1 MKRFFYLLTA
11 ALLMAGVGTASADTV
26 TEGFEDWG
34 TTVADGWTLI
44 NGATYGN
51 SYSYDYVVGSDD
63 FTPAAG
69 SKCLANSSH
78 SAAQGTTAS
87 PMIVTPALSG
97 TVTFQFR
104 KYNSSNSTKGYINI
118 FEYDEASGQ
127 AIGSSLWTCRP
138 NGVEEATSKY
148 QTGSLAIGD
157 TPKRLAIYLAK
168 VSFDEFTYTPAAAPA
183 EGPSLAVSGYKN
195 GETVSFGMVNPGST
209 KTLTLTNPG
218 TAEVNVNIAATGGYT
233 AAPTSLKIASK
244 ATAQLTITVPDAT
257 AEGTLT
263 LTPVE
268 TGIETITLNLS
279 CTVKDPAKMFEDFS
293 GLSLPEDWETAG
305 VGEYTTGSYAT
316 SYVWE
321 FSAGYAAYKFSAQSE
336 SSATPYFHSLI
347 TPRMAFG
354 ENEKMLFKI
363 KKNVQFAS
371 YIGVL
376 YVEYSADKT
385 TWTTA
390 TNGYFA
396 SETITSEWQ
405 DCEVTIPASAKYV
418 RFRAAG
424 IAIDDVYGG
433 TISTIPMPKLEVVGY
448 ANGSTL
454 SWGFADVPAG
464 TEKTI
469 TLRNSGKA
477 ELNATIAATND
488 FTLSATTATIAAGE
502 TFDLT
507 IGTPAHDGNGTLTI
521 TPQAE
526 SGLQPYT
533 LTLTSYYKVPKAVM
547 ELDKRTIA
555 FGKLYADATETV
567 TVQNTGDARL
577 TVAIANNNT
586 DRFEA
591 TPAQLTVEA
600 GESQLLTIK
609 YKHDAA
615 KSGTY
620 TATFTLTPNDGSAQT
635 ITATATNKRQG
646 VWSEDFEEGI
656 PTAWTN
662 DGWTIGR
669 KWNEASSVNHAYAGY
684 NSGYLITPRL
694 KAEKDE
700 ELSFDFVGSYA
711 TLKVEYASTLDAANW
726 TLFNEFEEDSTI
738 TFKAPEAG
746 TYYLRFSGS
755 GSYLDNFEGFQLDQ
769 LAADAAIIASSLPA
783 TGNQFAVYNASVT
796 VQNKG
801 SQAQTVVARL
811 LVNGS
816 AKDTKETAL
825 AIEGTTKIDLSFTP
839 ETALENAVARIE
851 VTLKGVSSFAAKTV
865 ETTLNV
871 APAPTLDETV
881 APELATGTLPVVTLK
896 YTAANGWNTIAV
908 PFALNDDIL
917 TRLFGADYEVYEFK
931 SYANDTIKMHA
942 PTMFVAGYAYLV
954 YARNAV
960 AQPDGIA
967 LENIRIE
974 TTTPKYDA
982 SNGVQFTATF
992 APMAAGELTDKYTV
1006 ALGQPLLVKG
1016 TEESTLNGFRAYFT
1030 LGESITKAPE
1040 LAFYT
1045 ANGIPTSITL
1055 AKTPT
1060 TAAPEGIYNLK
1071 GMRVTTMQRGLYIV
1085 NGKKVL
1091 VK

>member
-11 ALLMAGVGTASADTV
+11 ALLMGSAAWADNADFENKLPEGWDYVGTMNYYERPKTGSYSIGNSSGSGWETNRGNYIR
-26 TEGFEDWG
+26 TTKLEGNITFWMRSYKANYTGYVSLFELSDDG
-34 TTVADGWTLI
+34 ETVASSPLI
-44 NGATYGN
+44 
-51 SYSYDYVVGSDD
+51 S
-63 FTPAAG
+63 F
-69 SKCLANSSH
+69 NSS
-78 SAAQGTTAS
+78 STTFAEKS
-87 PMIVTPALSG
+87 YT
-97 TVTFQFR
+97 
-104 KYNSSNSTKGYINI
+104 
-118 FEYDEASGQ
+118 
-127 AIGSSLWTCRP
+127 
-138 NGVEEATSKY
+138 
-148 QTGSLAIGD
+148 LAKP
-157 TPKRLAIYLAK
+157 TRLAIVINYGHI
-168 VSFDEFTYTPAAAPA
+168 DNMTYTPSVTDVDGSA
-183 EGPSLAVSGYKN
+183 LAVPGYKS
-195 GETVSFGMVNPGST
+195 GDTFAFGTVDAGTT
-209 KTLTLTNPG
+209 KQLLLTNPG
-218 TAEVNVNIAATGGYT
+218 TADVNLTISTTGGYT
-233 AAPTSLKIASK
+233 ATPATAKIAAK
-244 ATAQLTITVPDAT
+244 GEMELNITVPAAT
-257 AEGTLT
+257 ANGTLT
-263 LTPVE
+263 IKPAEAGVE
-268 TGIETITLNLS
+268 SFTLNLK
-279 CTVKDPAKMFEDFS
+279 CTVKNPAKMFEDFS
-293 GLSLPEDWETAG
+293 GNALPDEWETIATG
-305 VGEYTTGSYAT
+305 DYASSYTWSFA
-316 SYVWE
+316 S
-321 FSAGYAAYKFSAQSE
+321 GYAAYTQGSNYGRYYDQALVS
-336 SSATPYFHSLI
+336 
-347 TPRMAFG
+347 PRMKFTEGEKVLFKAMKAGTSNPYMVVEYLVGDTWTATAEGAFNNVF
-354 ENEKMLFKI
+354 ENEWT
-363 KKNVQFAS
+363 
-371 YIGVL
+371 
-376 YVEYSADKT
+376 EY
-385 TWTTA
+385 
-390 TNGYFA
+390 
-396 SETITSEWQ
+396 
-405 DCEVTIPASAKYV
+405 EVTIPASATRI
-418 RFRAAG
+418 RFNG
-424 IAIDDVYGG
+424 CCFAIDDIYGG
-433 TISTIPMPKLEVVGY
+433 ELNIIPMPKLEVVGY

-662 DGWTIGR
+662 DGWTIDR

-694 KAEKDE
+694 KAEKNE
-700 ELSFDFVGSYA
+700 ELSFDFVSSYA

-816 AKDTKETAL
+816 AKDTKEAAL

-896 YTAANGWNTIAV
+896 YTAVNGWNTIAV

-917 TRLFGADYEVYEFK
+917 TQLFGADYEVYEFK
-931 SYANDTIKMHA
+931 SYANDTIKMHV

-954 YARNAV
+954 YARSAV

-992 APMAAGELTDKYTV
+992 TPITAGELTDKYTV
-1006 ALGQPLLVKG
+1006 APGLPLLVKG
-1016 TEESTLNGFRAYFT
+1016 TEESTLSGFRAYFT
-1030 LGESITKAPE
+1030 LGESITKTPE

-1045 ANGIPTSITL
+1045 ANGIPTGITL

-1071 GMRVTTMQRGLYIV
+1071 GMRVTTMQKGLYIV